1 MNLRTLKKLSKRA
14 APLLP
19 LLGDTRQQ
27 FRAEPYDNY
36 GVPLIRARK
45 HWDRSNCHP
54 TYEGRNDYLVSGGAQ
69 IVFTSRAGHRVLMRP
84 PSHPRKGTM
93 MVGGMSGYYEP
104 EWDEDTAYRAL
115 LEIVREH
122 FTDYRYDPE
131 TDDVERVPLRSLPTP
146 SEVFKAASEIIAQPH
161 SERVCGR

>member
-19 LLGDTRQQ
+19 LLGDTRRQ

-36 GVPLIRARK
+36 GVPLIRDRK
-45 HWDRSNCHP
+45 HWDRSTCHA
-54 TYEGRNDYLVSGGAQ
+54 TYQGRNDYQIKAGAQ
-69 IVFTSRAGHRVLMRP
+69 IVFTTRAGRRVVMRP
-84 PSHPRKGTM
+84 PMHPRKGTM

-115 LEIVREH
+115 LELVREH
-122 FTDYRYDPE
+122 FTDYRYDPA
-131 TDDVERVPLRSLPTP
+131 TDDVERVPLRATP
-146 SEVFKAASEIIAQPH
+146 SPRDVFQAAQEIIAQPYA
-161 SERVCGR
+161 ERRCGR